1 MAKRKTKRR
10 ITYRKRR
17 RSTRKGQV
25 RKTARRAYRAAPK
38 RRARRNP
45 KPLLQ
50 QPAIR
55 FVAWGSLGAG
65 LGLALEQSK
74 LLVKVENV
82 WARSAIAAAV
92 TFMVARMLKG
102 RSKANLTAVA
112 AGMLLPPVAGAISD
126 AVSPA
131 IGQLSLPTG
140 NGNGVSSA
148 ELAVRRAR
156 LAARSNPH
164 AVAQAHARSARK
176 NVLV

>member
-1 MAKRKTKRR
+1 MAKRKTRR
-10 ITYRKRR
+10 KITYKRRR

-45 KPLLQ
+45 KGLMS
-50 QPAIR
+50 QPAVR

-65 LGLALEQSK
+65 LGLAIEQAGLLSK
-74 LLVKVENV
+74 VQST

-92 TFMVARMLKG
+92 TLMLARMLKG
-102 RSKANLTAVA
+102 KTKANVTAVA

-131 IGQLSLPTG
+131 IGGLSLPG
-140 NGNGVSSA
+140 IADEISST
-148 ELAVRRAR
+148 ELAVRRRR

-164 AVAQAHARSARK
+164 ASAQAHARAARK